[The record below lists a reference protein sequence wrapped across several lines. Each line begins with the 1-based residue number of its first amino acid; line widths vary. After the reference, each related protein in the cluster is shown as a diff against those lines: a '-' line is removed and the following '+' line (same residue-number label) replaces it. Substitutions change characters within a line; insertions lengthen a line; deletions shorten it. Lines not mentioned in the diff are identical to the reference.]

1 MDSFCSLP
9 YLFLSPPC
17 QVRVVFRV
25 GDVSVVCSV
34 GNTDY
39 QTLHEKE
46 LRRIE
51 EETHRRIKC
60 FLEGTCPLHLRK
72 ELYLSLAVNV
82 C

>member
-1 MDSFCSLP
+1 MC
-9 YLFLSPPC
+9 
-17 QVRVVFRV
+17 VVFHV

-46 LRRIE
+46 LKLVE
-51 EETHRRIKC
+51 EETQKAMVS
-60 FLEGTCPLHLRK
+60 FGTCPLHLRK

>member
-1 MDSFCSLP
+1 M
-9 YLFLSPPC
+9 
-17 QVRVVFRV
+17 RVVFRV

-46 LRRIE
+46 LKLVE
-51 EETHRRIKC
+51 EETQRRIKC
-60 FLEGTCPLHLRK
+60 LLEGTCSLHLRK